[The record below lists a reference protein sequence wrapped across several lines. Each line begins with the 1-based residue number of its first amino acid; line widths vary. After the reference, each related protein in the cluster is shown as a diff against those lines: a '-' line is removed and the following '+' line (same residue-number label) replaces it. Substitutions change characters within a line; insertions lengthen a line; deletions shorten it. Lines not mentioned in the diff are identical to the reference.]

1 MSKPEGTGF
10 RKKLFGGFNN
20 KDVIDYIANSA
31 RCWKNEKE
39 ALERSLADSEKRATA
54 AALTVEKEKQEKA
67 VLASDCQRKTELIRS
82 HEGRITLLTGEVT
95 RLTDENEAL
104 VTANAGLSASVAE
117 ARTAAAAAESALSEK
132 TGALEAELA
141 ALTGENAR
149 LSAEFKAASD
159 KAAAL
164 EAELAA
170 LKEKAAALEAENLS
184 LSSRSDSLKTFAD
197 GIAAMLAGL
206 NGKKPE

>member
-1 MSKPEGTGF
+1 MKDPKKTKVTQDTSPVVERFLRYKLVIQGRSK
-10 RKKLFGGFNN
+10 K
-20 KDVIDYIANSA
+20 
-31 RCWKNEKE
+31 
-39 ALERSLADSEKRATA
+39 
-54 AALTVEKEKQEKA
+54 TVEEYGLDGIDCDWEFPGDTGIIEEKYQHTA
-67 VLASDCQRKTELIRS
+67 LFADYRRKL
-82 HEGRITLLTGEVT
+82 
-95 RLTDENEAL
+95 D
-104 VTANAGLSASVAE
+104 
-117 ARTAAAAAESALSEK
+117 ALSEK

-164 EAELAA
+164 EAELAS

-184 LSSRSDSLKTFAD
+184 LTSRSDSLKTFAD